1 MVFASPIF
9 LFLFLP
15 ITLLGYYLIHPKFR
29 NFWLFLMSFIFYAW
43 GGLSYAL
50 ILLFSTLMNYLF
62 GILIDKSKEKY
73 KKSILILSI
82 VYNLGILGFFKYFSF
97 ILYNIQEMIRIFIP
111 QFTME
116 IPKISLPIGIS
127 FFTFQIMSYVIDL
140 YRKEIRLQKS
150 FLNLGLYIMLFPQLI
165 AGPIVRYIDV
175 EKEIYERKVDIDKFY
190 IGLKRFVLG
199 LGKKVLIANAM
210 GSWADYAFTISLD
223 KLSTPL
229 AWLGIFGYTMQI
241 YFDFSA
247 YSDMAIGL
255 GKMFGFDFLEN
266 FNYPYISQNI
276 QEFWRRWH
284 MSLSGWFRDYLYIP
298 LGGNRKGKKKAYIN
312 SFIVF
317 FCTGLWHGAA
327 WNFIFWGLFHG
338 IFLIIEKI
346 GFGDILK
353 RLPRIF
359 RHIYTL
365 LVVII
370 GWVFFRAEAFT
381 MALRYL
387 KRLFIFDFNKLEYFF
402 LGLDNWK
409 IFMGLCAIIFSLP
422 SIQFVKKYL
431 TNNIKESFLYEL
443 SSMLLYTMLFLI
455 SICFITGSSFNP
467 FIYFRF

>member
-298 LGGNRKGKKKAYIN
+298 LGGNRKGKKRAYIN

-353 RLPRIF
+353 RIPRIF

-370 GWVFFRAEAFT
+370 GWVFFRAETFT

-409 IFMGLCAIIFSLP
+409 LFMGFCAIIFSLN
-422 SIQFVKKYL
+422 SIQFAKKYL
-431 TNNIKESFLYEL
+431 TNNIKENFLYEL
-443 SSMLLYTMLFLI
+443 SSMLLYIMLFLI

>member
-1 MVFASPIF
+1 
-9 LFLFLP
+9 
-15 ITLLGYYLIHPKFR
+15 
-29 NFWLFLMSFIFYAW
+29 
-43 GGLSYAL
+43 
-50 ILLFSTLMNYLF
+50 
-62 GILIDKSKEKY
+62 
-73 KKSILILSI
+73 
-82 VYNLGILGFFKYFSF
+82 
-97 ILYNIQEMIRIFIP
+97 
-111 QFTME
+111 
-116 IPKISLPIGIS
+116 
-127 FFTFQIMSYVIDL
+127 
-140 YRKEIRLQKS
+140 
-150 FLNLGLYIMLFPQLI
+150 MLFPQLI

-298 LGGNRKGKKKAYIN
+298 LGGNRKGKKRAYIN

-353 RLPRIF
+353 RIPRIF

-370 GWVFFRAEAFT
+370 GWVFFRAETFT

-409 IFMGLCAIIFSLP
+409 IFMGFCAIIFSLP
-422 SIQFVKKYL
+422 SIQFAKKYL
-431 TNNIKESFLYEL
+431 TNNIKENFLYEL
-443 SSMLLYTMLFLI
+443 SSMLLYIMLFLI

>member
-229 AWLGIFGYTMQI
+229 AWLGIFG
-241 YFDFSA
+241 
-247 YSDMAIGL
+247 
-255 GKMFGFDFLEN
+255 FDFLEN

-298 LGGNRKGKKKAYIN
+298 LGGNRKGKKRAYIN

-353 RLPRIF
+353 RIPRIF

-370 GWVFFRAEAFT
+370 GWVFFRAETFT

-409 IFMGLCAIIFSLP
+409 IFMGFCAIIFSLP
-422 SIQFVKKYL
+422 SIQFAKKYL
-431 TNNIKESFLYEL
+431 TNNIKENFLYEL
-443 SSMLLYTMLFLI
+443 SSMLLYIMLFLI

>member
-276 QEFWRRWH
+276 QEF
-284 MSLSGWFRDYLYIP
+284 LD
-298 LGGNRKGKKKAYIN
+298 
-312 SFIVF
+312 
-317 FCTGLWHGAA
+317 T
-327 WNFIFWGLFHG
+327 
-338 IFLIIEKI
+338 
-346 GFGDILK
+346 
-353 RLPRIF
+353 
-359 RHIYTL
+359 YTH
-365 LVVII
+365 
-370 GWVFFRAEAFT
+370 
-381 MALRYL
+381 Y
-387 KRLFIFDFNKLEYFF
+387 
-402 LGLDNWK
+402 
-409 IFMGLCAIIFSLP
+409 
-422 SIQFVKKYL
+422 
-431 TNNIKESFLYEL
+431 
-443 SSMLLYTMLFLI
+443 
-455 SICFITGSSFNP
+455 
-467 FIYFRF
+467 

>member
-1 MVFASPIF
+1 
-9 LFLFLP
+9 
-15 ITLLGYYLIHPKFR
+15 
-29 NFWLFLMSFIFYAW
+29 
-43 GGLSYAL
+43 
-50 ILLFSTLMNYLF
+50 
-62 GILIDKSKEKY
+62 
-73 KKSILILSI
+73 
-82 VYNLGILGFFKYFSF
+82 
-97 ILYNIQEMIRIFIP
+97 MIRIFIP

-266 FNYPYISQNI
+266 FNYPYILKISKNFGEYGICPYQDGLETI
-276 QEFWRRWH
+276 FI
-284 MSLSGWFRDYLYIP
+284 YL
-298 LGGNRKGKKKAYIN
+298 LVG
-312 SFIVF
+312 
-317 FCTGLWHGAA
+317 
-327 WNFIFWGLFHG
+327 
-338 IFLIIEKI
+338 IEKV
-346 GFGDILK
+346 K
-353 RLPRIF
+353 RE
-359 RHIYTL
+359 HI
-365 LVVII
+365 
-370 GWVFFRAEAFT
+370 
-381 MALRYL
+381 
-387 KRLFIFDFNKLEYFF
+387 
-402 LGLDNWK
+402 
-409 IFMGLCAIIFSLP
+409 
-422 SIQFVKKYL
+422 
-431 TNNIKESFLYEL
+431 
-443 SSMLLYTMLFLI
+443 
-455 SICFITGSSFNP
+455 
-467 FIYFRF
+467 

>member
-62 GILIDKSKEKY
+62 GILIHKSKEKY
-73 KKSILILSI
+73 KKTVLILSI

-97 ILYNIQEMIRIFIP
+97 LLYNIQEIIRIFLP
-111 QFTME
+111 KFSME

-190 IGLKRFVLG
+190 IGLKRFVVG

-298 LGGNRKGKKKAYIN
+298 LGGNREGKKRAYIN

-327 WNFIFWGLFHG
+327 WNFIFWGLFQ
-338 IFLIIEKI
+338 K
-346 GFGDILK
+346 K
-353 RLPRIF
+353 F
-359 RHIYTL
+359 RQFSDIYTHY
-365 LVVII
+365 
-370 GWVFFRAEAFT
+370 W
-381 MALRYL
+381 
-387 KRLFIFDFNKLEYFF
+387 
-402 LGLDNWK
+402 
-409 IFMGLCAIIFSLP
+409 
-422 SIQFVKKYL
+422 
-431 TNNIKESFLYEL
+431 
-443 SSMLLYTMLFLI
+443 
-455 SICFITGSSFNP
+455 
-467 FIYFRF
+467 